1 MAPAWSW
8 SGASSPVTAVS
19 DAVPSAP
26 PRGRH
31 PVSRARPV
39 FGIRRDVGDHD
50 SVCTTKEAVYGIT
63 SLPIDLAGPEQ
74 LWLVRATTLDRGNRL
89 HWTRDVTFHEDS
101 SELRT
106 ATAARALVAF
116 RNLAMNTFPTCRTR
130 QHHPRQMKPPQ
141 SRRRFA
147 AFAI

>member
-1 MAPAWSW
+1 
-8 SGASSPVTAVS
+8 
-19 DAVPSAP
+19 
-26 PRGRH
+26 
-31 PVSRARPV
+31 V

-74 LWLVRATTLDRGNRL
+74 LWLVRATTLDCGNRL
-89 HWTRDVTFHEDS
+89 HRTRDVTFHEDS

-106 ATAARALVAF
+106 ATAARALVTF
-116 RNLAMNTFPTCRTR
+116 RNLAMNTFPTCRTCH
-130 QHHPRQMKPPQ
+130 HHPRQMKPPQ